1 MNRTIAAVAA
11 LALAA
16 APALASAQ
24 SWGQPN
30 SYDSYGYN
38 QGYGQAYGGQGGI
51 ADALLGGLLGGGQ
64 QGYGYT
70 DPCASQQRNRQILGA
85 VIGGAAGAALGRS
98 AAGRDN
104 RSTGQIVGGLAGA
117 AVGYQIG
124 KRTVNCAPQ
133 QQSWNNNNGWSG
145 WSQGS
150 WDGWQTP
157 SNVYNSGYGQP
168 ACGMGRA
175 TLTAPTGRSE
185 TREVWMCQANDG
197 RWYPTDR

>member
-24 SWGQPN
+24 SWGQ
-30 SYDSYGYN
+30 SYGYGQDPYASGYD
-38 QGYGQAYGGQGGI
+38 QGYGAQGDI
-51 ADALLGGLLGGGQ
+51 ANALLGGLLGGGQ
-64 QGYGYT
+64 QAYGYQ
-70 DPCASQQRNRQILGA
+70 DQCASQQRNRQILGA
-85 VIGGAAGAALGRS
+85 VVGGAAGAALGRS

-104 RSTGQIVGGLAGA
+104 RSTGQIAGGVLGA
-117 AVGYQIG
+117 VVGYQLG

-133 QQSWNNNNGWSG
+133 QTGWNNNGWSG

-150 WDGWQTP
+150 WNGWQTP

-175 TLTAPTGRSE
+175 TVTAPNGRSE
-185 TREVWMCQANDG
+185 TRDVWMCQANDG